1 MTTPLLDSACM
12 FCGRSAR
19 RRPAAGETAA
29 HDFDCVRCGHY
40 RVGEAAEARMRG
52 VGVSRYQALLP
63 EIMWA
68 NRDGCRLVLPSCFR
82 VPLNEERAIPLVAQA
97 DRPALPPQREQV
109 KTAGYFRSPPAASPR
124 KTF

>member
-1 MTTPLLDSACM
+1 M
-12 FCGRSAR
+12 
-19 RRPAAGETAA
+19 

-40 RVGEAAEARMRG
+40 RVGEAAEGRMRG

-63 EIMWA
+63 EILWA

-82 VPLNEERAIPLVAQA
+82 VPLNEERPIPLVAQA
-97 DRPALPPQREQV
+97 DRPAAQPERERP
-109 KTAGYFRSPPAASPR
+109 KTGDFFRSPPADGPR